1 MEQNTLKVTSV
12 LADPT
17 RFSIYQYVA
26 KQHREVTVQEVAEVF
41 DIHVNVAR
49 LHLTKLESVSLLA
62 SETKKTG
69 KGGRPSRCYYISD
82 QGVHIQFPFRD
93 YHRLAVLAMESLAS
107 FGEEGQLA
115 LNRLGHSF
123 GKEAVL
129 SYLKDTNTIGESL
142 DLSEKMNVVEMVAAQ
157 QGLNPELSYDAE
169 EKVIHFQIYNCP
181 FKELLPSHSGS
192 LCNMHHALMKGMFE
206 GVFQDVSFTE
216 QSLMDGSRNSS
227 CSYTAVQLS

>member
-69 KGGRPSRCYYISD
+69 KVED
-82 QGVHIQFPFRD
+82 QAVVIIFRIKVFT
-93 YHRLAVLAMESLAS
+93 YSFHFGIITGWLSWRWSLWLRL
-107 FGEEGQLA
+107 
-115 LNRLGHSF
+115 
-123 GKEAVL
+123 
-129 SYLKDTNTIGESL
+129 
-142 DLSEKMNVVEMVAAQ
+142 EK
-157 QGLNPELSYDAE
+157 
-169 EKVIHFQIYNCP
+169 K
-181 FKELLPSHSGS
+181 GS
-192 LCNMHHALMKGMFE
+192 LH
-206 GVFQDVSFTE
+206 
-216 QSLMDGSRNSS
+216 
-227 CSYTAVQLS
+227 